1 MEISKSTVIISG
13 IVLLCLLVSACL
25 YPKIPERMATHWNA
39 KGQVDGYM
47 PKSAGVFLMPGIMAF
62 IAVFF
67 KLIPKIDPLK
77 LNYEKFRQYYDG
89 FVIVLLVFMMC
100 GQYFILLW
108 NLGVKIRPNV
118 FFPIGIG
125 LLFFYGGILCEHVK
139 KNWFV
144 GIRTPWTLSSDAVW
158 DKTHRIGG
166 KLFKITG
173 LIVIAGV
180 FFEKYI
186 VFFILIPVLLIT
198 VFLLVYSY
206 IEYQKEK
213 P

>member
-13 IVLLCLLVSACL
+13 IILLCLLVSACL
-25 YPKIPERMATHWNA
+25 YPKVPERMATHWNA

-47 PKSAGVFLMPGIMAF
+47 PKSAGVFLMPGIMVF
-62 IAVFF
+62 IAVLF
-67 KLIPKIDPLK
+67 KLIPRIDPLK
-77 LNYEKFRQYYDG
+77 LNYEKFRNYYDG
-89 FVIVLLVFMMC
+89 FVIVFLLFML
-100 GQYFILLW
+100 GLQYFMLLW
-108 NLGVKIRPNV
+108 NIGIKLRLNIII
-118 FFPIGIG
+118 PIGIG
-125 LLFFYGGILCEHVK
+125 FLFFFIGILCEHVK

-166 KLFKITG
+166 RLFKITG
-173 LIVIAGV
+173 LIVIGGI

-186 VFFILIPVLLIT
+186 LFFILVPVLVIT

-206 IEYQKEK
+206 LEYQKEK
-213 P
+213 A

>member
-1 MEISKSTVIISG
+1 
-13 IVLLCLLVSACL
+13 
-25 YPKIPERMATHWNA
+25 
-39 KGQVDGYM
+39 
-47 PKSAGVFLMPGIMAF
+47 
-62 IAVFF
+62 
-67 KLIPKIDPLK
+67 
-77 LNYEKFRQYYDG
+77 
-89 FVIVLLVFMMC
+89 MMC
-100 GQYFILLW
+100 KQYFILLW

-125 LLFFYGGILCEHVK
+125 LLIFYGGILCEHVK

-158 DKTHRIGG
+158 EKTHRVGG
-166 KLFKITG
+166 RLFKITG

-186 VFFILIPVLLIT
+186 CFFILVPVLVIT

-206 IEYQKEK
+206 LEYQKEK
-213 P
+213 A